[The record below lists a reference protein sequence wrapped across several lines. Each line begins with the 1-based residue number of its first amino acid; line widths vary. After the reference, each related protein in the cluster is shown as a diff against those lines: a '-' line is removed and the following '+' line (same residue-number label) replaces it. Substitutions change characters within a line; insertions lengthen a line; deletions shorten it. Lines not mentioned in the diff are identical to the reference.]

1 MRELDPPRLD
11 LLSLQWSRAVAET
24 GGMRRAAA
32 QLGIEQSALSRR
44 IRGLEDELG
53 VSIFQRNSR
62 GVSPTHAGDQFLRG
76 VDTAL
81 AILGQAAS
89 DARMAGRGQLGRL
102 RLGFTTSRLGDVIV
116 RSIDRF
122 LKTHPKVR
130 VELVEGRRTD
140 HLAALPDRRLDIAI
154 LPGQGGAVRGL
165 DLSELW
171 RENLVVVGPPD
182 LRPAAAERM
191 NFSDAR
197 LLVSERELGEDTLRM
212 LRHSLPATVD
222 LEPVQAG
229 WSAIREQVLWGEGLG
244 VIGQGDARR
253 AMEEGLSVAPLLLP
267 APADVAFAAAWSSG
281 NDNPVL
287 RRFISDL
294 RRRPGAT

>member
-32 QLGIEQSALSRR
+32 RLGIEQSALSRR
-44 IRGLEDELG
+44 IRSLEDELG
-53 VSIFQRNSR
+53 VSIFQRSSR
-62 GVSPTHAGDQFLRG
+62 GVSPTQAGEPFLRA
-76 VDTAL
+76 VDNAL

-89 DARMAGRGQLGRL
+89 DARLAGRGQLGRL

-122 LKTHPKVR
+122 LKAHPKVR
-130 VELVEGRRTD
+130 VELVEGRRMD

-171 RENLVVVGPPD
+171 REDLVVVGPPN
-182 LRPAAAERM
+182 LRAAAAAGQE
-191 NFSDAR
+191 NFSEAR

-212 LRHSLPATVD
+212 LRHSLPSTVD

-229 WSAIREQVLWGEGLG
+229 WPAIREQVLWGEGLG

-253 AMEEGLSVAPLLLP
+253 AVEEGLAVSPLLLP
-267 APADVAFAAAWSSG
+267 APAGVAFAAAWSSG

-294 RRRPGAT
+294 RRSE